1 MKVVVKEPKKEPEIR
16 EIENDLETLQRIVG
30 GRIEVVRMP
39 FCDDIY
45 IILDEEGKLKGYDPN
60 ILFWRRDVIVGTVI
74 FVASTDE
81 DFTDLNEDQ
90 IDAAFGYSYMFDY
103 YTKVEEIKWKN

>member
-1 MKVVVKEPKKEPEIR
+1 MLKNQKKEPEIR

-39 FCDDIY
+39 FSEDIY

-60 ILFWRRDVIVGTVI
+60 ILFMRGDVIVGTVI

-81 DFTDLNEDQ
+81 DFTDLSEDQ
-90 IDAAFGYSYMFDY
+90 IDTAFGYSYMFG
-103 YTKVEEIKWKN
+103 VENV